1 MNPDHKGRIYGL
13 LNSGLPL
20 PVDLNWPSD
29 ARGSQASLDE
39 FLASLGAS
47 QPTGPVRVVDDED
60 RPVALINTP
69 QRHPFLRYVIDPRN
83 LRRPKVAR
91 RLKSWGPDESR
102 ALKAVYGPREQVAP
116 LRSAPTGATA
126 SEASATVRLVT
137 VDASAHA
144 AGLRAELFEADDR
157 LVVSAAS
164 QLDTMTADISF
175 TDTDNETWFGTG
187 HYIGSALVPFGPL
200 ILESFGV
207 LARRW
212 MEGTVEQR
220 AQLTTGDLLCAA
232 TARAYDLPLY
242 TTRPTAYRFLKSG
255 LKTVK
260 YGPVRNP
267 GLLDDSDGS
276 SNAAADEDPV
286 ERRAQDALAP
296 PQVVVADPAICAA
309 TVRSRYQAGADF
321 TDQDRQMVL
330 NVVDDFSEYERL
342 VFAIVGD
349 ESPGDLTWTTE
360 VLAHAAEVA
369 PHVRA
374 SADRSELVF
383 AVFNVFPSAKTLD
396 DEVAREAYDAALNAL
411 AEWGEWQ
418 DHFDEMLLDFENTD
432 DPYSAAWYLTLLR
445 LKGVDRETVERERRA
460 IADGLAV
467 RVEERFR
474 QVVAESAGS

>member
-1 MNPDHKGRIYGL
+1 MNLDSYRGIHWRL
-13 LNSGLPL
+13 DSGLPL
-20 PVDLNWPSD
+20 LDYPWVVVRSPALV
-29 ARGSQASLDE
+29 DE
-39 FLASLGAS
+39 FMASLGAER
-47 QPTGPVRVVDDED
+47 QTRPVMVVDPDD
-60 RPVALINTP
+60 HAVALINRP
-69 QRHPFLRYVIDPRN
+69 NRHNSGRYVLDPQN
-83 LRRPKVAR
+83 LRRPRVAR
-91 RLKSWGPDESR
+91 RLKSWGPDESG
-102 ALKAVYGPREQVAP
+102 AVKAVYGPREIVAP

-126 SEASATVRLVT
+126 SEASGAVRLVT

-144 AGLRAELFEADDR
+144 AGLRAELFEPDDR

-187 HYIGSALVPFGPL
+187 QHHGSALVPVGAEVL
-200 ILESFGV
+200 GSFDA
-207 LARRW
+207 LARKW

-267 GLLDDSDGS
+267 GLLDDSDGL
-276 SNAAADEDPV
+276 SNAAVDEDPI

-309 TVRSRYQAGADF
+309 MVRSRYQAGAEF
-321 TDQDRQMVL
+321 TDQDRQMIF
-330 NVVDDFSEYERL
+330 NVVDDFSEYQRL

-349 ESPGDLTWTTE
+349 ESPGDLTWTTA
-360 VLAHAAEVA
+360 VLSHAAEVA
-369 PHVRA
+369 PQVRA
-374 SADRSELVF
+374 AENRSELVL

-396 DEVAREAYDAALNAL
+396 TDVAREAYDAALNAL

-418 DHFDEMLLDFENTD
+418 DHFDEMLMDFENTD

-445 LKGVDRETVERERRA
+445 LKGVDRETVERERQA
-460 IADGLAV
+460 IADGLTV